1 MSGTRR
7 ANLGP
12 YKFRTGYRVC
22 MISGAARYDGHADW
36 YDQTFSAFH
45 PHREELAFL
54 QQALGAGNG
63 QVCVDLACGTGQ
75 CARPIA
81 DAGYQPVGVDISA
94 DQLRF
99 ARRRLG
105 AVARAD
111 ACFLPVQDES
121 VPVVVGM
128 FFHTD
133 LEDFAAVARQVA
145 RCLHPQGRFIYAGLH
160 PCFIGPFVDRTNESV
175 ERRLHFSPGYGNV
188 DWANRA
194 SGDGSGL
201 GGRVGF
207 HHKTLASFLG
217 ALVDPGLKIR
227 TMEEFAGGGIVL
239 PRNIGLVAEK

>member
-1 MSGTRR
+1 
-7 ANLGP
+7 
-12 YKFRTGYRVC
+12 
-22 MISGAARYDGHADW
+22 MISGSARYDGHSAW

-45 PHREELAFL
+45 PPREELAFL
-54 QQALGAGNG
+54 QEALGSGNG
-63 QVCVDLACGTGQ
+63 QVCIDLACGTGL
-75 CARPIA
+75 CAQPIA
-81 DAGYQPVGVDISA
+81 DAGYLSAGFDISA

-111 ACFLPVQDES
+111 ACLLPVLDES
-121 VPVVVGM
+121 VPVVAGM

-133 LEDFAAVARQVA
+133 LEDFAAVDRQVA
-145 RCLHPQGRFIYAGLH
+145 RCLRPGGRFIYAGLH
-160 PCFIGPFVDRTNESV
+160 PCFVGPFVNRTNELV
-175 ERRLHFSPGYGNV
+175 DGRLNFSSGYGTIG
-188 DWANRA
+188 WANRA

-217 ALVDPGLKIR
+217 AITDSGLTIR
-227 TMEEFAGGGIVL
+227 AVREFPGGGVVL